1 MIDLIKTDVYY
12 ELYYQ
17 GIIKELEYDDFY
29 NQAHQKETHAQNGND
44 YNGYKNDFKAN
55 IFYGRTNKLSFKL
68 CHDYCSEC
76 YELGNSINSQKCESC
91 LPDYSY
97 DYWNYFNK
105 TFKSNCVPE
114 YE

>member
-1 MIDLIKTDVYY
+1 MIFFWTTI
-12 ELYYQ
+12 
-17 GIIKELEYDDFY
+17 FF
-29 NQAHQKETHAQNGND
+29 
-44 YNGYKNDFKAN
+44 FKAN

-114 YE
+114 NYMNDLENNKIEIVNHLFHNIDYNNHDII